1 MRIIRVLFMRPPD
14 EPPPPP
20 PEPIAASN
28 IPVAVPVALEEGVRV
43 LEGLLREG
51 WPDCLLYTSLRGPR
65 FTSRLAPLVRR
76 MVEEGGLVVGA
87 VGPRTAEEVE
97 KLLGVKPGLVPGE
110 YRGEALGR
118 LAAERCRRVVVARSK
133 RGLPDIVEVLK
144 GAGVE
149 VRDIPVY
156 DMVYDDRL
164 AEAAVL
170 AHHAHDYVA
179 FTSPGIAEAFARA
192 LKRLG
197 VGLRARVVSIGPS
210 TSKRLR
216 SLGLRVDVEASEY
229 TVRGVYEAVLRD
241 AGV

>member
-1 MRIIRVLFMRPPD
+1 MRPPD

-28 IPVAVPVALEEGVRV
+28 IPVAVPVALEEGLAE
-43 LEGLLREG
+43 LEALLREA

-65 FTSRLAPLVRR
+65 FTARLAPLIRR
-76 MVEEGGLVVGA
+76 LVGEGRLLVGA
-87 VGPRTAEEVE
+87 VGPRTAEEAE
-97 KLLGVKPGLVPGE
+97 RLLGVRPQLLPRE
-110 YRGEALGR
+110 YRGESLGR
-118 LAAERCRRVVVARSK
+118 LAAGRCRRVVVARSR
-133 RGLPDIVEVLK
+133 RGLPDIIEVLR

-170 AHHAHDYVA
+170 AHRAHDYVA
-179 FTSPGIAEAFARA
+179 FTSPGIAEAFAGA

-197 VGLRARVVSIGPS
+197 SRLEARVASIGPS
-210 TSKRLR
+210 TSARLR
-216 SLGLRVDVEASEY
+216 SLGLPVHVEAREY
-229 TVRGVYEAVLRD
+229 TIRGVYEAVLE
-241 AGV
+241 AEGCKHGC